1 MTCVI
6 RTNKTHFSY
15 LTYSNESVPYMFR
28 IEQVF
33 INKRQLLYVQHMVFT
48 VRLQ

>member
-1 MTCVI
+1 
-6 RTNKTHFSY
+6 
-15 LTYSNESVPYMFR
+15 MFR

-48 VRLQ
+48 VRLQWLAANTIHSDRVSS